1 MLAFTP
7 GNTAMR
13 HDRLAPLYSLLL
25 ATALAAASLP
35 GVAAPT
41 VLRAARLV
49 DVTTGRLLRDAV
61 VVVEGER
68 IIGVGTASTTPFPA
82 DARVLDLGDR
92 TLLPGLVDTHSH
104 LMSDPRTPRYQRF
117 GLSSS
122 RAALLGAK
130 HARATLLAGVT
141 TVRDVGSPP
150 FTDIALRDAIEA
162 GDVTGPRVLAAG
174 PSIGILGGHC
184 DNNLLSPEMDYQSAG
199 VANGTDGVRI
209 AVRRNVKYGA
219 DVIKYCGTG
228 GVFSKGTR
236 PGMQQFT
243 QDEANALV
251 DEAHMHGR
259 RVAVHAHGAEG
270 IKVALRA
277 GADTIEHASLI
288 DAEGLRLAKERDVV
302 LSMDI
307 YNTEYTQAEGRKNG
321 VLEESMRKDREIGE
335 VQRENFRRAVQLGI
349 RLSMGTDAGI
359 YPHGQNARQ
368 LAVMVRYG
376 MTPLQALR
384 AATQTGAE
392 ALGREADIGALAVGR
407 YADVIAV
414 PGDPTTDITQVE
426 RVSFVM
432 KGGVVYREE

>member
-1 MLAFTP
+1 
-7 GNTAMR
+7 MR
-13 HDRLAPLYSLLL
+13 PNRLATALSLVL
-25 ATALAAASLP
+25 ATALAAATLP
-35 GVAAPT
+35 GQAAPT
-41 VLRAARLV
+41 VVRAARLLE
-49 DVTTGRLLRDAV
+49 VTTGRMLADAV
-61 VVVEGER
+61 VVVDGER
-68 IIGVGTASTTPFPA
+68 IVAVGTASATPLPA
-82 DARVLDLGDR
+82 DARVIDLGDR

-117 GLSSS
+117 GLSSA
-122 RAALLGAK
+122 RTALLGAK
-130 HARATLLAGVT
+130 HARATLLAGIT

-162 GDVTGPRVLAAG
+162 GDVIGPRVLAAG

-184 DNNLLSPEMDYQSAG
+184 DNNLLSPEMDYQAAG

-288 DAEGLRLAKERDVV
+288 DAEGLRLAKERNVV

-321 VLEESMRKDREIGE
+321 VLEESMRKDREIAE

-349 RLSMGTDAGI
+349 RVSMGTDAGI
-359 YPHGQNARQ
+359 YPHGENAKQ

-384 AATQTGAE
+384 AATQVGAE
-392 ALGREADIGALAVGR
+392 ALGKEADIGAIAVGR
-407 YADVIAV
+407 YADLIAV
-414 PGDPTTDITQVE
+414 PGDPTLDVTRVEQVN
-426 RVSFVM
+426 FVM
-432 KGGVVYREE
+432 KGGVIYREE